1 MPLEVM
7 EIRSVG
13 GDSTATCLRP
23 VGTQPGSAGVTNA
36 LAQRTSGFAGDGAKE
51 EVENATLVEA
61 PDPHTEEARFC
72 EWALGKL
79 GHVTVFA
86 FARGES
92 CPFMIVADNGERTRG
107 KTLAIALQ
115 EMLNCLGMGM
125 RKPLVSSLHGRRERA
140 A

>member
-1 MPLEVM
+1 MPREVM
-7 EIRSVG
+7 DIRIVG
-13 GDSTATCLRP
+13 GESTATLLDP
-23 VGTQPGSAGVTNA
+23 VGMQPHSVGIPSALT
-36 LAQRTSGFAGDGAKE
+36 QRTSRFAREGAKDR
-51 EVENATLVEA
+51 VENATSVEG

-72 EWALGKL
+72 EWALEEL

-86 FARGES
+86 FARGET

-115 EMLNCLGMGM
+115 EMLNCQGIST
-125 RKPLVSSLHGRRERA
+125 RKPFISSLHGRDERA